1 MRTFTDGLKFENET
15 LLDNE
20 LGVLELLVRLSEGRH
35 SRFSIIHTNY
45 TDDPAKPYI
54 EVTSASDGCSGGY
67 SEEKEYYLLAPEIV
81 EQLKQNHY
89 ISGVPHWGYTSKT
102 ELEITESGEE
112 FYWAEEKRRR
122 EEEELRKQREN
133 SSAAREV

>member
-15 LLDNE
+15 PLDNE

-45 TDDPAKPYI
+45 TDNPAKPYI

-67 SEEKEYYLLAPEIV
+67 SEEKEYYLLTPDV
-81 EQLKQNHY
+81 VQQLKQDHY
-89 ISGVPHWGYTSKT
+89 ISGVPHRGYTSER
-102 ELEITESGEE
+102 ELKITTLGEE
-112 FYWAEEKRRR
+112 FYWAEKKRQR

-133 SSAAREV
+133 SSAARGV